1 MPDEQAIATDP
12 SSAEPKRSKT
22 MSEAAIAANRA
33 NAQKSTGPRT
43 PAGKLKSA
51 SNALQHGLYSLDNFY
66 HFVHDNDLT
75 LEVLTNVMQ
84 QFEPITPAEHF
95 LAHQLVHMQM
105 RFLQM
110 EFLYN
115 RAMSGKVEDILA
127 KPLPFLNQILRE
139 LNSLPGR
146 IQRTIKALH
155 TEQARRTQL
164 ASASIEDLEIEPIPD
179 QERLPDHPD
188 LVAQTAA
195 QNEPK
200 QNSINP
206 KILFDLF
213 AGRILSKYPVDPNA
227 PAPNEPIA
235 NPVENPE
242 ETNPLARVESPD
254 AA

>member
-1 MPDEQAIATDP
+1 METNIQ
-12 SSAEPKRSKT
+12 
-22 MSEAAIAANRA
+22 NR
-33 NAQKSTGPRT
+33 PRT

-95 LAHQLVHMQM
+95 LAHQLIHMQM

-127 KPLPFLNQILRE
+127 KPLPFVNQILRE

-164 ASASIEDLEIEPIPD
+164 AKATIENLEIEPIPD
-179 QERLPDHPD
+179 QQRLPDHPD

-195 QNEPK
+195 QNQAK
-200 QNSINP
+200 QTSINP

-213 AGRILSKYPVDPNA
+213 AGRILSQYPVDPGKPTVNSD
-227 PAPNEPIA
+227 
-235 NPVENPE
+235 
-242 ETNPLARVESPD
+242 ETNPNPPEPQI
-254 AA
+254 